1 MALPSSGPL
10 SIGDIR
16 TELGMPSTSNFSL
29 LNAFNSTTG
38 YPILNPFSPV
48 NPNSNPIKSIG
59 AWRGYSSATINWIN
73 CWFGGVANLKIYV
86 NGVLRLND
94 TNPSGTFTSG
104 TLVVNNNDTF
114 YATVTPITHLGFF
127 SPPISSISTFRLLSP
142 FSNVFPFFP
151 PFSQY
156 TTLNITD
163 GPSPFATF
171 SSPTQTVSI
180 VPTNLGAY
188 AIDIIV

>member
-10 SIGDIR
+10 SMGNIR

-59 AWRGYSSATINWIN
+59 AWRGYSSATIYWTNN
-73 CWFGGVANLKIYV
+73 FNGFGAVSNLKIYV
-86 NGVLRLND
+86 NGILVLNN
-94 TNPSGTFTSG
+94 TNPGSSGTSG
-104 TLVVNNNDTF
+104 TLVVNNGNTV
-114 YATVTPITHLGFF
+114 YATMTPITYGGFF
-127 SPPISSISTFRLLSP
+127 FFSTIAYINTFRLLSP
-142 FSNVFPFFP
+142 FSGPLGP
-151 PFSQY
+151 PF
-156 TTLNITD
+156 TLLNQTAN
-163 GPSPFATF
+163 SPLSYSPF

-180 VPTNLGAY
+180 VPTDLGVY
-188 AIDIIV
+188 EIDAFC

>member
-10 SIGDIR
+10 SMGNIR

-59 AWRGYSSATINWIN
+59 AWRGYSSATINWEN
-73 CWFGGVANLKIYV
+73 CFFGGVSNLKIYV

-94 TNPSGTFTSG
+94 TNPSGTTTSG

-114 YATVTPITHLGFF
+114 YATATPITYTGFF
-127 SPPISSISTFRLLSP
+127 SPPTSIIGTSRFLSP
-142 FSNVFPFFP
+142 FSGALGP
-151 PFSQY
+151 PFIDLN
-156 TTLNITD
+156 TTFSTT
-163 GPSPFATF
+163 PYAPF
-171 SSPTQTVSI
+171 SSPTQTVNI
-180 VPTNLGAY
+180 VPTNLGVY
-188 AIDIIV
+188 RIGVSV